1 MRPSILRPSAAR
13 PPPTAGARLPLRP
26 ARPLTRTLATPSP
39 SDAVPPPPPPSH
51 ATRLKRVFG
60 AEGDTKARLQKL
72 GTGAVASYGAISNI
86 TYGGG
91 MAVTWVAF
99 VKQYGLSPLAQG
111 AWTRYLAFYSAF
123 WVTQNFIRPLRFS
136 AAIAL
141 APAFDRFID
150 GIAAKL
156 NLTRP
161 KAFGVYLALLGTV
174 TTTLV
179 FGGIFVACGPAA
191 FAR

>member
-1 MRPSILRPSAAR
+1 MRSSNLPPTLRPGAAVAR
-13 PPPTAGARLPLRP
+13 PPLARPH
-26 ARPLTRTLATPSP
+26 RPLTRRLATPSYG
-39 SDAVPPPPPPSH
+39 DAVPPPPPPSL
-51 ATRLKRVFG
+51 ADRLKRVFG
-60 AEGDTKARLQKL
+60 GEGDTKARLQKL
-72 GTGAVASYGAISNI
+72 GTGAVASYGFISNV

-91 MAVTWVAF
+91 MAFTWVAF
-99 VKQYGLSPLAQG
+99 VKQYGLSPLAPG
-111 AWTRYLAFYSAF
+111 GWTRYLAFYSAF

-150 GIAAKL
+150 GIAARL

-161 KAFGVYLALLGTV
+161 KAFGVYLALLGTA
-174 TTTLV
+174 TSALV